1 MHTQKCNL
9 FSMKAEGPP
18 APSIAASVCD
28 CAASVYSHGLHW
40 AIIVRADSSSDNGHG
55 SVLLDPI
62 GILASDK
69 LHYAL
74 HRSQISV
81 AKFEI
86 RNRSIIDYC
95 GN

>member
-1 MHTQKCNL
+1 
-9 FSMKAEGPP
+9 MKAEGPP
-18 APSIAASVCD
+18 APSSAATICD
-28 CAASVYSHGLHW
+28 CAASVYSHGWHC
-40 AIIVRADSSSDNGHG
+40 AIMRADSSSDNGHG
-55 SVLLDPI
+55 SVLLDPT

-74 HRSQISV
+74 RRSQISV

>member
-1 MHTQKCNL
+1 
-9 FSMKAEGPP
+9 
-18 APSIAASVCD
+18 
-28 CAASVYSHGLHW
+28 
-40 AIIVRADSSSDNGHG
+40 VRADSSSDNGHG